1 MNVDPI
7 MTYYSLSPLL
17 SPLFKK
23 TISKVKE
30 ISFLKMNEEEYLNA
44 KYDNSDSLQTILSA
58 YGVDLSVYWIYKFLM
73 NTGIINSIE
82 VIHFE
87 HDFGVNLNLL
97 VKLILDYTAI
107 KVEIE

>member
-1 MNVDPI
+1 MNADPI
-7 MTYYSLSPLL
+7 MTYYSLSPQL

-58 YGVDLSVYWIYKFLM
+58 YGVDLSVY
-73 NTGIINSIE
+73 
-82 VIHFE
+82 
-87 HDFGVNLNLL
+87 
-97 VKLILDYTAI
+97 
-107 KVEIE
+107 